1 MAEFDDRLTAIED
14 RIAITEVIASYGY
27 DYDEFR
33 IDQWLEKFTPDATV
47 TVSLE
52 GNELGGTTGRDAIG
66 NLLGARVAGFQADN
80 VQRRHNMTS
89 IVVDELTATTA
100 KARSYL
106 LLTSTGPD
114 GPTELVTSGRYLFDL
129 VKQDGVWLVS
139 AWVIG
144 LDDPGF
150 AEGHG

>member
-1 MAEFDDRLTAIED
+1 MADRLTAIED

-33 IDQWLEKFTPDATV
+33 LDQWLEKFTPDATV
-47 TVSLE
+47 TLTLA
-52 GNELGGTTGRDAIG
+52 GNEVGAASGRDAIG
-66 NLLGARVAGFQADN
+66 AMLGARVTGFRAGN

-89 IVVDELTATTA
+89 IVVDELTTTTA

-106 LLTSTGPD
+106 ILTSTGPS
-114 GPTELVTSGRYLFDL
+114 GPTELVTSGRYRFEL
-129 VKQDGVWLVS
+129 VKQDGVWRVS

-150 AEGHG
+150 GQTHG